1 MKNKKNGNI
10 TLSQTVLIVGIV
22 SLILFA
28 IILVPFYKS
37 YKQKVAIVKYQKT
50 YALLQQANRMYSLVS
65 GESMNK
71 YNTNLPINEFAE
83 TYFTPYLQ
91 ISEYCKGKQDNC
103 WNTPQYKDLKNTK
116 KFDMSL
122 YSIVLDSNGTVGFH
136 KNQQGLITMILDTD
150 GKVGEN
156 KLGKDI
162 FVFSF
167 YDSEN
172 HPKLCD
178 EKIYK
183 EKTITN
189 GIHFG
194 GYDKCGIPQD
204 TYEYNELISK
214 NFFDGCNKKSPTNE
228 QGLGLGTGCGAL
240 LKINNWSMDKN
251 YPW

>member
-37 YKQKVAIVKYQKT
+37 YKQKVSIVKYQKT

-71 YNTNLPINEFAE
+71 YNTHLPINEFAE

-91 ISEYCKGKQDNC
+91 ISEYCKGKQDSC
-103 WNTPQYKDLKNTK
+103 WNSPQYKDLKNTK
-116 KFDMSL
+116 KFDVSL
-122 YSIVLDSNGTVGFH
+122 YSIILEDNGTIGFH
-136 KNQQGLITMILDTD
+136 KNRQGLITMIFDTN

-156 KLGKDI
+156 KLGKDV

-167 YDSEN
+167 YDNEN

-178 EKIYK
+178 EKVYQ
-183 EKTITN
+183 EKSIPN

-204 TYEYNELISK
+204 AYESEDLISK
-214 NFFDGCNKKSPTNE
+214 NFFDGCNKKSTTDE
-228 QGLGLGTGCGAL
+228 LGLGLGTACGAL
-240 LKINNWSMDKN
+240 LRKNNWAVDRN
-251 YPW
+251 YP

>member
-1 MKNKKNGNI
+1 MKNKKNGHI

-37 YKQKVAIVKYQKT
+37 YKQKVSIVKYQKT

-71 YNTNLPINEFAE
+71 YNTHLPINEFAE

-91 ISEYCKGKQDNC
+91 IAEYCKGKQDSC
-103 WNTPQYKDLKNTK
+103 WNSPQYKDLKNTK
-116 KFDMSL
+116 KFDVSL
-122 YSIVLDSNGTVGFH
+122 YSIILENNGTIGFH
-136 KNQQGLITMILDTD
+136 KNRQGLITMIFDTN

-156 KLGKDI
+156 KLGKDV

-167 YDSEN
+167 YDNEN

-183 EKTITN
+183 EKSIPN

-204 TYEYNELISK
+204 AYESEDLISK
-214 NFFDGCNKKSPTNE
+214 NFFDGCNKKSTTDE
-228 QGLGLGTGCGAL
+228 LGLGLGTACGAL
-240 LKINNWSMDKN
+240 LRKNNWAVDRN
-251 YPW
+251 YP

>member
-37 YKQKVAIVKYQKT
+37 YKQKVSIVKYQKT

-83 TYFTPYLQ
+83 TYFTPYLR
-91 ISEYCKGKQDNC
+91 ISEYCKGKQDSC
-103 WNTPQYKDLKNTK
+103 WNSPQYKDLKNTK
-116 KFDMSL
+116 KFDVSL
-122 YSIVLDSNGTVGFH
+122 YSIILEDNGTIGFH
-136 KNQQGLITMILDTD
+136 KNRQGLITMIFDTN

-156 KLGKDI
+156 KLGKDV

-167 YDSEN
+167 YDNEN
-172 HPKLCD
+172 HPKLCE
-178 EKIYK
+178 EKVYQ
-183 EKTITN
+183 EKSIPN

-204 TYEYNELISK
+204 AYESEDLISK
-214 NFFDGCNKKSPTNE
+214 NFFDGCNKKSTTDE
-228 QGLGLGTGCGAL
+228 LGLGLGTACGAL
-240 LKINNWSMDKN
+240 LRKNNWAVDRN
-251 YPW
+251 YP

>member
-1 MKNKKNGNI
+1 MKNKKNGHI

-22 SLILFA
+22 SLLLFA

-37 YKQKVAIVKYQKT
+37 YKQKVSIVKYQKT

-71 YNTNLPINEFAE
+71 YNTHLPINEFAE

-91 ISEYCKGKQDNC
+91 ISEYCKGKQDSC
-103 WNTPQYKDLKNTK
+103 WNSPQYKDLKNTK
-116 KFDMSL
+116 KFDVSL
-122 YSIVLDSNGTVGFH
+122 YSIILENNGTIGFH
-136 KNQQGLITMILDTD
+136 KNRQGLITMIFDTN

-156 KLGKDI
+156 KLGKDV

-167 YDSEN
+167 YDNEN

-183 EKTITN
+183 EKSIPN

-204 TYEYNELISK
+204 AYESEDLISK
-214 NFFDGCNKKSPTNE
+214 NFFDGCNKKSTTDE
-228 QGLGLGTGCGAL
+228 LGLGLGTACGAL
-240 LKINNWSMDKN
+240 LRKNNWAVDIN
-251 YPW
+251 YP

>member
-1 MKNKKNGNI
+1 MKNKRNGDI

-22 SLILFA
+22 GLILFA
-28 IILVPFYKS
+28 LIMVPFYKS
-37 YKQKVAIVKYQKT
+37 SKQKIAVVKYQKT
-50 YALLQQANRMYSLVS
+50 YAQLQQANRLYSLVS

-116 KFDMSL
+116 KFDVSL
-122 YSIVLDSNGTVGFH
+122 YSIILEDNGTIGFH
-136 KNQQGLITMILDTD
+136 KNRQGLITMIFDTN
-150 GKVGEN
+150 GKAGEN
-156 KLGKDI
+156 KLGKDV
-162 FVFSF
+162 FVYSF
-167 YDSEN
+167 YDNEN

-178 EKIYK
+178 EKVYQ
-183 EKTITN
+183 EKSISN

-214 NFFDGCNKKSPTNE
+214 NFFDGCNKKASTDA
-228 QGLGLGTGCGAL
+228 LGLGVGAGCGAL
-240 LKINNWSMDKN
+240 LRKNNWAVDRN
-251 YPW
+251 YP

>member
-1 MKNKKNGNI
+1 MKNKKNGHI

-22 SLILFA
+22 SLLLFA

-37 YKQKVAIVKYQKT
+37 YKQKVSIVKYQKT

-71 YNTNLPINEFAE
+71 YNTHLPINEFAE

-91 ISEYCKGKQDNC
+91 ISEYCKGKQDSC
-103 WNTPQYKDLKNTK
+103 WNSPQYKDLKNTK
-116 KFDMSL
+116 KFDVSL
-122 YSIVLDSNGTVGFH
+122 YSIILENNGTIGFH
-136 KNQQGLITMILDTD
+136 KNRQGLITMIFDTN

-156 KLGKDI
+156 KLGKDV

-167 YDSEN
+167 YDNEN

-183 EKTITN
+183 EKSIPN

-204 TYEYNELISK
+204 AYESEDLISK
-214 NFFDGCNKKSPTNE
+214 NFFDGCNKKSTTDE
-228 QGLGLGTGCGAL
+228 LGLGLGTACGAL
-240 LKINNWSMDKN
+240 LRKNNWAVDRN
-251 YPW
+251 YP

>member
-1 MKNKKNGNI
+1 MKNKKNGHI

-37 YKQKVAIVKYQKT
+37 YKQKVSIVKYQKT

-71 YNTNLPINEFAE
+71 YNTHLPINEFAE

-91 ISEYCKGKQDNC
+91 ISEYCKGKQDSC
-103 WNTPQYKDLKNTK
+103 WNSPQYKDLKNKK
-116 KFDMSL
+116 KFDVSL
-122 YSIVLDSNGTVGFH
+122 YSIILEDNGTIGFH
-136 KNQQGLITMILDTD
+136 KNRQGLITIIFDTN

-167 YDSEN
+167 YDNEN
-172 HPKLCD
+172 QPKLCD

-183 EKTITN
+183 EKSIPN

-204 TYEYNELISK
+204 AYESEDLISK
-214 NFFDGCNKKSPTNE
+214 NFFDGCNKKSTTDE
-228 QGLGLGTGCGAL
+228 LGLGLGTACGAL
-240 LKINNWSMDKN
+240 LRKNNWAVDRN
-251 YPW
+251 YP

>member
-1 MKNKKNGNI
+1 
-10 TLSQTVLIVGIV
+10 
-22 SLILFA
+22 
-28 IILVPFYKS
+28 
-37 YKQKVAIVKYQKT
+37 
-50 YALLQQANRMYSLVS
+50 
-65 GESMNK
+65 MNK

-116 KFDMSL
+116 KFDVSL
-122 YSIVLDSNGTVGFH
+122 YSIILENNGTIGFH
-136 KNQQGLITMILDTD
+136 KNRQGLITMIFDTN

-156 KLGKDI
+156 KLGKDV

-167 YDSEN
+167 YDNEN

-183 EKTITN
+183 EKSIPN

-214 NFFDGCNKKSPTNE
+214 NFFDGCNKKASTDA
-228 QGLGLGTGCGAL
+228 LGLGVGAGCGAL
-240 LKINNWSMDKN
+240 LRKNNWAVDRN
-251 YPW
+251 YP

>member
-1 MKNKKNGNI
+1 MKNKRNGDI

-37 YKQKVAIVKYQKT
+37 YKQKVSIVKYQKT

-91 ISEYCKGKQDNC
+91 ISEYCKGKQDSC
-103 WNTPQYKDLKNTK
+103 WNSPQYKDLKNTK
-116 KFDMSL
+116 KFDVSL
-122 YSIVLDSNGTVGFH
+122 YSIILENNGTIGFH
-136 KNQQGLITMILDTD
+136 KNRQGLITMIFDTN

-156 KLGKDI
+156 KLGKDV

-167 YDSEN
+167 YDNEN

-178 EKIYK
+178 EKVYQ
-183 EKTITN
+183 EKSIPN

-204 TYEYNELISK
+204 AYESEDLISK
-214 NFFDGCNKKSPTNE
+214 NFFDGCNQKSTTDE
-228 QGLGLGTGCGAL
+228 LGLGLGTACGAL
-240 LKINNWSMDKN
+240 LRKNNWAVDRN
-251 YPW
+251 YP

>member
-37 YKQKVAIVKYQKT
+37 YKQKVSIVKYQKT

-71 YNTNLPINEFAE
+71 YNTHLPINEFAE

-91 ISEYCKGKQDNC
+91 ISEYCKGKQDSC
-103 WNTPQYKDLKNTK
+103 WNSPQYKDLKNTK
-116 KFDMSL
+116 KFDVSL
-122 YSIVLDSNGTVGFH
+122 YSIILENNGTIGFH
-136 KNQQGLITMILDTD
+136 KNRQGLITMIFDTN

-156 KLGKDI
+156 KLGKDV

-167 YDSEN
+167 YDNEN
-172 HPKLCD
+172 QPKLCD

-183 EKTITN
+183 EKSIPN

-204 TYEYNELISK
+204 AYESEDLISK
-214 NFFDGCNKKSPTNE
+214 NFFDGCNKKSTTDE
-228 QGLGLGTGCGAL
+228 LGLGLGTACGAL
-240 LKINNWSMDKN
+240 LRKNNWAVDRN
-251 YPW
+251 YP